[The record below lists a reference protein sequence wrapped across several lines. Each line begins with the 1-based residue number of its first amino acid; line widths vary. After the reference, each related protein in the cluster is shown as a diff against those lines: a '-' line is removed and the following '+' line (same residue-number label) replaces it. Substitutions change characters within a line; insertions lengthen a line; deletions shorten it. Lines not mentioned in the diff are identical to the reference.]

1 MSCEWQVR
9 MAMLSREVLFQM
21 WIVWSLEWES

>member
-21 WIVWSLEWES
+21 WIVWSLERES